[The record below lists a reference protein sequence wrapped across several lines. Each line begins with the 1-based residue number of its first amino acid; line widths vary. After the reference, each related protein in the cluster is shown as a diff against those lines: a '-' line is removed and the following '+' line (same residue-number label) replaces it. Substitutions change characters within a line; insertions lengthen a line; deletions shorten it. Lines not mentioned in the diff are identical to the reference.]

1 MGKYIAILR
10 GINVSGQ
17 KLVKMNALKRFMEE
31 LNFKN
36 VSTYIQSGNVIF
48 KTRISSNSAL
58 SRKIEDGLKKSLN
71 MDIPVIVRSKEEMAF
86 LVKKDPFKK
95 INSPVN
101 AKNYIVF
108 MEKNPN
114 IELTLPIY
122 SEKDGVQLID
132 IIDDNAFLLS
142 LEIRDGRFGVPNL
155 FIEKK
160 FKIKATS
167 RYWHILQQMLEI
179 EK

>member
-1 MGKYIAILR
+1 MIEYFAFLR
-10 GINVSGQ
+10 GINVGGKNSIKMESLRAVFEECGFQ
-17 KLVKMNALKRFMEE
+17 DVK
-31 LNFKN
+31 
-36 VSTYIQSGNVIF
+36 TYIQSGNVIF